1 MKVFVIEVARKT
13 FSLKEYQICFLRKE
27 RDIRWLRIHLLLLK
41 THLPIYFYLIAY
53 LSSLINFLLQKDYY
67 QSYFWVFNQLTF
79 YSILIFHR
87 ATSESLSY
95 RHPIIQVINI
105 LFYFELK
112 IIGHFFFKG
121 VWFNDATITPPT
133 LNLFLTLW
141 DYSWLRNQRLYK
153 IVIYLIVFIRHA
165 HPIPY
170 IIWLNYSYLLC
181 SLIIRKLEFIK
192 QRIRSR
198 TWLGDPNL

>member
-1 MKVFVIEVARKT
+1 MKT
-13 FSLKEYQICFLRKE
+13 FSLKEYQISFLRKE
-27 RDIRWLRIHLLLLK
+27 KDIRWLRIHLLLWK
-41 THLPIYFYLIAY
+41 NHLLICFYLVAY
-53 LSSLINFLLQKDYY
+53 LSNLINFLLQKDYY
-67 QSYFWVFNQLTF
+67 RSYFWVFNQLIF

-87 ATSESLSY
+87 AISESLSY
-95 RHPIIQVINI
+95 HLPIIPVIKI

-112 IIGHFFFKG
+112 ITWHFFFKG
-121 VWFNDATITPPT
+121 IWFNDAAITPST
-133 LNLFLTLW
+133 LNVFLILW
-141 DYSWLRNQRLYK
+141 DYSRLRNQRLYK

-198 TWLGDPNL
+198 T